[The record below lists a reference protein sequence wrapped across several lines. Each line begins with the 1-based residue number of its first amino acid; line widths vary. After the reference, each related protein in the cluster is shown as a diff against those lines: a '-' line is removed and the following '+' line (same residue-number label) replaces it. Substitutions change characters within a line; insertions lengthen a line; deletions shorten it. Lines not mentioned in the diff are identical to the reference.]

1 MYQLNLYIYPNN
13 SVEETAVAFFDDL
26 GKKISQASQSVVQ
39 KTQGMS
45 EVSRLNAV
53 IGDAEKQIESCYLQ
67 IGKLYVAMHAADH
80 EPDFTGMVN
89 TIREAEARIRDSKE
103 QIQLIKGLVKCE
115 KCGAFVES
123 SVAFCSTC
131 GAAMPRRLLDENTI
145 RCTSCGQLVP
155 KEMRFCTA
163 CGKPTVDILQTVPVT
178 APVAEPIVDDV
189 TVVAPEQTA
198 QVEQTAPAARFCTE
212 CGTAVEAGAAFCVE
226 CGTKL

>member
-1 MYQLNLYIYPNN
+1 M
-13 SVEETAVAFFDDL
+13 AFFDDL

-53 IGDAEKQIESCYLQ
+53 ISESEKQIENCYLQ

-145 RCTSCGQLVP
+145 RCTACGQLVP
-155 KEMRFCTA
+155 KEMRFCTS
-163 CGKPTVDILQTVPVT
+163 CGKPTVDILQTVPAAAPIAPVT
-178 APVAEPIVDDV
+178 AEDSSTQAATEVP
-189 TVVAPEQTA
+189 TA
-198 QVEQTAPAARFCTE
+198 SGTRFCTA
-212 CGTAVEAGAAFCVE
+212 CGSSVQATSAFCSE

>member
-1 MYQLNLYIYPNN
+1 M
-13 SVEETAVAFFDDL
+13 AFFDDL

-53 IGDAEKQIESCYLQ
+53 ISESEKQIESCYLQ

-89 TIREAEARIRDSKE
+89 TIREAEARIRESKE

-123 SVAFCSTC
+123 TVAFCSTC

-155 KEMRFCTA
+155 KEMRFCTF
-163 CGKPTVDILQTVPVT
+163 CGKPTVDILQTASAPVPVAAPT
-178 APVAEPIVDDV
+178 AVDAS
-189 TVVAPEQTA
+189 APEQS
-198 QVEQTAPAARFCTE
+198 APPARFCTE
-212 CGTAVEAGAAFCVE
+212 CGVPVEVGSAFCSE

>member
-1 MYQLNLYIYPNN
+1 M
-13 SVEETAVAFFDDL
+13 AFFDDL

-53 IGDAEKQIESCYLQ
+53 ISESEKQIENCYLQ

-145 RCTSCGQLVP
+145 RCTACGQLVP
-155 KEMRFCTA
+155 KEMRFCTS
-163 CGKPTVDILQTVPVT
+163 CGKPTVDILQTAPAAAPVVPVT
-178 APVAEPIVDDV
+178 AEASSAQPATEAP
-189 TVVAPEQTA
+189 TVSG
-198 QVEQTAPAARFCTE
+198 ARFCTA
-212 CGTAVEAGAAFCVE
+212 CGSSVQANSAFCSE